1 MSPLTTVVGQPLRAQ
16 PKNTAQAQPFLA
28 RDVQLCASEELKGV
42 VSEEGV
48 SSDSSDC
55 CPPALP
61 TSREVLVRIIR

>member
-1 MSPLTTVVGQPLRAQ
+1 MVGQPLRAQ
-16 PKNTAQAQPFLA
+16 PKNTAQAQLLLA
-28 RDVQLCASEELKGV
+28 GGVQLCASKELKGV

-61 TSREVLVRIIR
+61 TYREVLARIIR